1 MHVIPGVD
9 DGSFSM
15 EMSRSMLMTAYLQGI
30 KTVFATPHSQAFAT
44 DPESVLEKYIVL
56 KEEIEE
62 LPLGMR
68 LFLGCEVRCELANM
82 SQVLKALETG
92 KYPSMNNTKYVLTEF
107 SSLTGGAEALEIAG
121 QLLASGWIPIIA
133 HVERYNGLYAKTENG
148 QGESSEYRI
157 DFVEELLDMECLLQI
172 NADSLE
178 DESDR
183 ASGERARQL
192 IRERKVSFLGSD
204 AHRMNHRPPSVEQG
218 LKYLYSHCEKAY
230 AEAVTE
236 DNAKRLLCC
245 DIGI

>member
-1 MHVIPGVD
+1 MVDIHMHVIPGVD

-56 KEEIEE
+56 KGEIEE

-82 SQVLKALETG
+82 SQALKALETG

-107 SSLTGGAEALEIAG
+107 SSLTGGAEALEIAK
-121 QLLASGWIPIIA
+121 QLLVSGWIPIIV
-133 HVERYNGLYAKTENG
+133 HVERYNGLYAKTVNG
-148 QGESSEYRI
+148 HGEVSEYRI
-157 DFVEELLDMECLLQI
+157 DFVEELLDMGCLLQI

-183 ASGERARQL
+183 AAGEC
-192 IRERKVSFLGSD
+192 K
-204 AHRMNHRPPSVEQG
+204 
-218 LKYLYSHCEKAY
+218 
-230 AEAVTE
+230 
-236 DNAKRLLCC
+236 
-245 DIGI
+245 